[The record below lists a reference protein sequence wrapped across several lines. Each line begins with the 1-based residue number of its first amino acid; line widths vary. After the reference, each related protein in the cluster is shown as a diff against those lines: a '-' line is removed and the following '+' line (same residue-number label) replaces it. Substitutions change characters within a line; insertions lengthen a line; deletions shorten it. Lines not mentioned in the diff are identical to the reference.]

1 MNKVVADAL
10 TLTEL
15 FHFITLEQGYLN
27 EIKKHLKGR
36 SSSAAPI
43 PRGDDARLAFYGQK
57 IANLRLLWH
66 GVGESIDLDED
77 KYNSLL
83 NGSVSMTLENYEDLF
98 LYTPTSKKS
107 IEIKGVLKMVDLKD
121 YQAIMENIGIR
132 QMIFQGPPGT
142 SKTFECKK
150 FVLSQ
155 LQPTTPCLATPFA
168 SQEDISSALEAFR
181 LTDAD
186 YADPAIPRKYDWWM
200 GSCTISSLLRI

>member
-1 MNKVVADAL
+1 
-10 TLTEL
+10 
-15 FHFITLEQGYLN
+15 
-27 EIKKHLKGR
+27 
-36 SSSAAPI
+36 
-43 PRGDDARLAFYGQK
+43 
-57 IANLRLLWH
+57 
-66 GVGESIDLDED
+66 
-77 KYNSLL
+77 
-83 NGSVSMTLENYEDLF
+83 
-98 LYTPTSKKS
+98 
-107 IEIKGVLKMVDLKD
+107 MVDLKD

-186 YADPAIPRKYDWWM
+186 YADPANSSKITTGGWDLVQFHPSYGYEDFIRGIEVKIPVGATTPSYE
-200 GSCTISSLLRI
+200 SVVFLEE

>member
-1 MNKVVADAL
+1 
-10 TLTEL
+10 
-15 FHFITLEQGYLN
+15 
-27 EIKKHLKGR
+27 
-36 SSSAAPI
+36 
-43 PRGDDARLAFYGQK
+43 
-57 IANLRLLWH
+57 
-66 GVGESIDLDED
+66 
-77 KYNSLL
+77 
-83 NGSVSMTLENYEDLF
+83 
-98 LYTPTSKKS
+98 
-107 IEIKGVLKMVDLKD
+107 MVDLKD

-186 YADPAIPRKYDWWM
+186 YADPAN
-200 GSCTISSLLRI
+200 SSKITTGGWDLVQFHPSYGYEDFIRVSK

>member
-10 TLTEL
+10 TLVYKFLMPLCSKFNPALIE
-15 FHFITLEQGYLN
+15 GYLN

-107 IEIKGVLKMVDLKD
+107 IEIKGVLKMV
-121 YQAIMENIGIR
+121 
-132 QMIFQGPPGT
+132 
-142 SKTFECKK
+142 
-150 FVLSQ
+150 VW
-155 LQPTTPCLATPFA
+155 
-168 SQEDISSALEAFR
+168 
-181 LTDAD
+181 LTV
-186 YADPAIPRKYDWWM
+186 PV
-200 GSCTISSLLRI
+200 